1 MEITNISTVTVPEGQ
16 NVPFTE
22 TAVKGSACIQH
33 REGSGVVS
41 LRGITNQCRARYKVE
56 YSGNIAI
63 PTGGTVGAISLAIA
77 LEGEALQAT
86 QMIVTPAAVENF
98 FNVSAA
104 TYIDVPKG
112 GYANVAI
119 ENTSD
124 QAILVANSNLVITR
138 EA

>member
-1 MEITNISTVTVPEGQ
+1 MEITNINTVTVPAGQ

-22 TAVKGSACIQH
+22 TAVRGSACIQH
-33 REGSGVVS
+33 REGSGVVT
-41 LRGITNQCRARYKVE
+41 LRGVTNQCRARYKVE

-63 PTGGTVGAISLAIA
+63 PTGGTVGEISIA
-77 LEGEALQAT
+77 LALAGEPLQAT
-86 QMIVTPAAVENF
+86 EMIVTPAAVENF

-112 GYANVAI
+112 CCANVAV

-124 QAILVANSNLVITR
+124 QDILVANSNLVITR